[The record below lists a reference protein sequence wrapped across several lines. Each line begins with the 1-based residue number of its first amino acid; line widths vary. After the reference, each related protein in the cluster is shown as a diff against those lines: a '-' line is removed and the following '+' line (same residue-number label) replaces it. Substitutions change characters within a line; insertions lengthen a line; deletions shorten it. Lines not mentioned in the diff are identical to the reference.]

1 MSREGVAQAVE
12 RIAEELVALAVA
24 VLEDDAVSTNAKTG
38 ENTLKDSKLR
48 EGLRKGIGKEETEGD
63 PVMAVLFAHYV
74 VYLEWTRPPRYGKQP
89 PIGVLKEWAE
99 RRGIP
104 TDAHTLWA
112 ISYAIWRDGHAGRPI
127 FAALET
133 LTDRAFTEHWAD
145 ELFAQII
152 DRLDKLFT
160 K

>member
-1 MSREGVAQAVE
+1 MSREGVTLAVE
-12 RIAEELVALAVA
+12 RIAEELVALAVS
-24 VLEDDAVSTNAKTG
+24 VLEDDEVSTNDKTG
-38 ENTLKDSKLR
+38 ENTLRDSRLR
-48 EGLRKGIGKEETEGD
+48 QDLASRIGEGKGAD
-63 PVMAVLFAHYV
+63 PVVSALFRHYV

-160 K
+160 R

>member
-24 VLEDDAVSTNAKTG
+24 VLEDDAVSANVKTG
-38 ENTLKDSKLR
+38 VNTLKDSRLR
-48 EGLRKGIGKEETEGD
+48 ETLRKGIGREEEGD
-63 PVMAVLFAHYV
+63 PVMGVLFAHYV
-74 VYLEWTRPPRYGKQP
+74 VYLEWSRPPRYGKQP

-112 ISYAIWRDGHAGRPI
+112 ISYAIWRDGHEGRPI

-133 LTDRAFTEHWAD
+133 LTDRAFTERWAD
-145 ELFAQII
+145 ELFARII
-152 DRLDKLFT
+152 ERLDKLFT
-160 K
+160 R

>member
-24 VLEDDAVSTNAKTG
+24 VLEDDAVSTNVKTG
-38 ENTLKDSKLR
+38 RNTLEDSRLR
-48 EGLRKGIGKEETEGD
+48 ETLRKGIGREEGGD
-63 PVMAVLFAHYV
+63 PVMGVLFAHYV
-74 VYLEWTRPPRYGKQP
+74 VYLEWSRPPRYGKQP

-112 ISYAIWRDGHAGRPI
+112 ISYAIWRDGHEGRPI

-145 ELFAQII
+145 ELFARII
-152 DRLDKLFT
+152 ERLDKLFT
-160 K
+160 R

>member
-1 MSREGVAQAVE
+1 MSREGVTLAVE
-12 RIAEELVALAVA
+12 RIAEELVALAVS
-24 VLEDDAVSTNAKTG
+24 VLEDDEVSTNAKTG
-38 ENTLKDSKLR
+38 ENTLRDSRLR
-48 EGLRKGIGKEETEGD
+48 RDLASRIGEGKGAD
-63 PVMAVLFAHYV
+63 PVVSALFQHYV

-133 LTDRAFTEHWAD
+133 LTDHAFTEHWAD

-160 K
+160 R

>member
-24 VLEDDAVSTNAKTG
+24 VLEDDAVSTNVKTG
-38 ENTLKDSKLR
+38 RNTLEDSRLR
-48 EGLRKGIGKEETEGD
+48 ETLRKGIVREEGGD
-63 PVMAVLFAHYV
+63 PVMGVLFAHYV
-74 VYLEWTRPPRYGKQP
+74 VYLEWSRPPRYGKQP

-99 RRGIP
+99 RRGVP

-112 ISYAIWRDGHAGRPI
+112 ISYAIWRDGHEGRPI

-133 LTDRAFTEHWAD
+133 LTDRAFTERWAD
-145 ELFAQII
+145 ELFARII
-152 DRLDKLFT
+152 ERLDKLFT
-160 K
+160 R

>member
-1 MSREGVAQAVE
+1 MSREGVTLAVE
-12 RIAEELVALAVA
+12 RIAEELVALAVS
-24 VLEDDAVSTNAKTG
+24 VLEDDEVSTNAKTG
-38 ENTLKDSKLR
+38 ANTLRDSRLR
-48 EGLRKGIGKEETEGD
+48 QDLASRIGEGKGAD
-63 PVMAVLFAHYV
+63 PVVSALFRHYV

-160 K
+160 R

>member
-24 VLEDDAVSTNAKTG
+24 VLEDDAVSVNVKTG
-38 ENTLKDSKLR
+38 VNTLKDSRLR
-48 EGLRKGIGKEETEGD
+48 ETLRKGIGREEEGD
-63 PVMAVLFAHYV
+63 PVMGVLFAHYV
-74 VYLEWTRPPRYGKQP
+74 VYLEWSRPPRYGKQP

-112 ISYAIWRDGHAGRPI
+112 ISYAIWRDGHEGRPI

-133 LTDRAFTEHWAD
+133 LTDRAFTERWAD
-145 ELFAQII
+145 ELFARII
-152 DRLDKLFT
+152 ERLDKLFT
-160 K
+160 R

>member
-1 MSREGVAQAVE
+1 MSREGVTLAVE
-12 RIAEELVALAVA
+12 RIAEELVALAVS
-24 VLEDDAVSTNAKTG
+24 VLEDDEVSTNAKTG
-38 ENTLKDSKLR
+38 ENTLRDSRLR
-48 EGLRKGIGKEETEGD
+48 QDLASRIGEGKGAD
-63 PVMAVLFAHYV
+63 PVVSALFRHYV

-160 K
+160 R

>member
-1 MSREGVAQAVE
+1 MSKEGVTLAVE
-12 RIAEELVALAVA
+12 RIAEELAALAVS
-24 VLEDDAVSTNAKTG
+24 VLEDDEVSTNAKTG
-38 ENTLKDSKLR
+38 ENTLRDSRLR
-48 EGLRKGIGKEETEGD
+48 QDLASRIGEGKGAD
-63 PVMAVLFAHYV
+63 PVVSALFRHYV

-160 K
+160 R

>member
-24 VLEDDAVSTNAKTG
+24 VLEDDAVSTNVKTG
-38 ENTLKDSKLR
+38 SNTLEDSRLR
-48 EGLRKGIGKEETEGD
+48 ETLRKGIVWEEGGD
-63 PVMAVLFAHYV
+63 PVMGVLFAHYV
-74 VYLEWTRPPRYGKQP
+74 VYLEWSRPPRYGKQP

-112 ISYAIWRDGHAGRPI
+112 ISYAIWRDGHEGRPI

-133 LTDRAFTEHWAD
+133 LTDRAFTERWAD
-145 ELFAQII
+145 ELFARII
-152 DRLDKLFT
+152 ERLDKLFT
-160 K
+160 R